1 MQCFSNIIVS
11 YLRTALFSP
20 PSINSIFI
28 TYSKVGRYNMQYQ
41 EENYESLDKL
51 EASLTKTKLKW
62 KISGSDKR
70 LN

>member
-1 MQCFSNIIVS
+1 
-11 YLRTALFSP
+11 
-20 PSINSIFI
+20 
-28 TYSKVGRYNMQYQ
+28 MQYQ

-70 LN
+70 LNWLQTLWHNMMYSYVWKIIGLKPIKSNNMKSNTF